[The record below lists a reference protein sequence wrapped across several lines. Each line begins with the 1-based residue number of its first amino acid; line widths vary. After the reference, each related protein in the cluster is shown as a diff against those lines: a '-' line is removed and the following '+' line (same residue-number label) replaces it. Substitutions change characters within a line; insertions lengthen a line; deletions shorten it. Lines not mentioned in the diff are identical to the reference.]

1 MKAKHIF
8 IIIGIIIFLGLAAGV
23 SLGTYQLFA
32 VELASRPSV
41 QFLQPLHEQSVS
53 LGGSLVRFI
62 ARDKEGIEHVEL
74 WVDGELY
81 ASKKSELPQGSTPFP
96 FVELWQP
103 DSAGQHVLTA
113 RAYNSKNRDSVASVI
128 VQVSNKAPVLT
139 ELPADLPLE
148 VGAAEVPAPGD
159 GVPPGDAGA
168 EMPAA
173 AEEEAG
179 EYIPLLDDSIAIQ
192 PLEGFLSEPKTP
204 ILDMIPKI
212 RLPSSETFE
221 ITSRTLEV
229 EALYLETESAAY
241 DGVFC
246 YLSLAGSDKER
257 IPEDDREYI
266 HTAGGNLWN
275 IKEAL
280 SGENK
285 RIVILD
291 EDTTSL
297 KVELECWGAIFD
309 AGAVYNLGTL
319 YENHRS
325 WDWDGHLIEQTMR
338 SFDGWTSIGYEIRTP
353 ELVEGVL
360 PAPYLYMG
368 YGYTDTLGEIEYSY
382 EYRDIIDGFIIQK
395 DDTLAA
401 VIDYPRL
408 TQFRIGDTPYGS
420 GDVSGPICG
429 QSATYRVIAYQGD
442 PITGTK
448 SWPSN
453 PRTFTSAPCYNMA
466 SVEFNQLYLDC
477 LSGDDAGIFG
487 DIECPN
493 ETGWMSDDRFVD
505 AQCGL
510 AGEDNY
516 QDYMGCS
523 YGTLYVNEQEI
534 RVGEMG
540 PNFGYCWR
548 LADDSCYNVRD
559 LSVDGN
565 YRVWVPLME
574 EDKLLIGL
582 NWYDADFDLGDS
594 DDLQCEGAISYDYN
608 DLYRIAAEPSHR
620 KTYHRYFSR
629 RGGGTCGMTYTIQ
642 VFQAT
647 PPSDE

>member
-1 MKAKHIF
+1 MKTKKIL
-8 IIIGIIIFLGLAAGV
+8 IITGIIVFLGLAAAV

-32 VELASRPSV
+32 VELASRPSI
-41 QFLQPLHEQSVS
+41 QFLQPVHEQGVP
-53 LGGSLVRFI
+53 LGDSLVRFI
-62 ARDKEGIEHVEL
+62 ARDEEGIEHVEL

-204 ILDMIPKI
+204 ILDTIS
-212 RLPSSETFE
+212 RFWLPSSETFE

-246 YLSLAGSDKER
+246 YLSLAGSEKER
-257 IPEDDREYI
+257 IPEDDGEYI
-266 HTAGGNLWN
+266 HALDGNTWN

-291 EDTTSL
+291 DETV
-297 KVELECWGAIFD
+297 KMKFELECWGADFD
-309 AGAVYNLGTL
+309 RGTVYYLGDL
-319 YENHRS
+319 YEIHPS
-325 WDWDGHLIEQTMR
+325 WDWDGHLIETSMR
-338 SFDGWTSIGYEIRTP
+338 SPDGWSRIGYVIRSP
-353 ELVEGVL
+353 ELVEGTL
-360 PAPYLYMG
+360 PAPILSLG
-368 YGYTDTLGEIEYSY
+368 YGYTNVQGEVEYSY
-382 EYRDIIDGFIIQK
+382 NHRNIIDGFIIQK

-401 VIDYPRL
+401 VIDDPWL
-408 TQFRIGDTPYGS
+408 MWLEIGGTPYFS

-429 QSATYRVIAYQGD
+429 GSATYRVIAYQGD

-453 PRTFTSAPCYNMA
+453 PETFTSAPCYNMA

-477 LSGDDAGIFG
+477 LSGDDVGIFG

-510 AGEDNY
+510 SGEDNY

-523 YGTLYVNEQEI
+523 YGTLYANEYEI

-548 LADDSCYNVRD
+548 LTDDSCYHVRD
-559 LSVDGN
+559 LSVDEN

-574 EDKLLIGL
+574 EDELLIGL

-594 DDLQCEGAISYDYN
+594 DDLQCEGALAYDYN
-608 DLYRIAAEPSHR
+608 DLYRIASKPSHR
-620 KTYHRYFSR
+620 TTYHRYFSR